1 MNRTYFIKYFL
12 IVISFSTQLSSHAQ
26 IATEEKL
33 LGCWK
38 MSKFEFLKPV
48 KDSADLISSMKNY
61 ISCFEK
67 NGKFTTKIKTKN
79 GEKPVGTGIYSIGA
93 DGKTIYQ
100 KRNAEDDGVNSP
112 GEVVFLTERELAIK
126 IDNVILHLVKITK

>member
-1 MNRTYFIKYFL
+1 MKQKYFIEYFL
-12 IVISFSTQLSSHAQ
+12 TVILFYMHFTSQAQ

-38 MSKFEFLKPV
+38 VKKIEFLKPIE
-48 KDSADLISSMKNY
+48 DSADFITGMKNY

-67 NGKFTTKIKTKN
+67 DGKYVSKINSKN
-79 GEKPVGTGIYSIGA
+79 GEKVIGTGTYNVGS

-100 KRNAEDDGVNSP
+100 KRNTKDNGDDSP
-112 GEVVFLTERELAIK
+112 GEVLILNDRELALK
-126 IDNVILHLVKITK
+126 VDNIILHLQKIIK